1 MNRKKV
7 IAFLL
12 SVILVAFSF
21 TACGNSSEPGKKNDD
36 ELKKAPD
43 SIELVDETGATV
55 DVTAIT
61 AATDQNG
68 KVIDANGIFDKKG
81 HKIYSTGQV
90 DASGLPIYTTGK
102 VDSHNKPLY
111 TKNQLDSFGNLIY
124 YTGVYGSNG
133 KLILTPTDEAP
144 DYTSNDVPKNPIIQ
158 GTTTTTTTVGY
169 TQSNKDKDKPITV
182 ITDAKG
188 SFMSYFGGKS
198 TDAFNCVSP
207 CKDGGFIAGGFSK
220 SKDGDLSGISSD
232 WDGYHSMVLKYDA
245 NGSVKW
251 KYIIGGD
258 ADVMISDVTELKD
271 GSVIAI
277 GYTSA
282 TDIDAKSNSDY
293 MSGMIVRIDKNGKE
307 MWQYSFPGDVESTG
321 EYISCVS
328 ATPDGGFVVGG
339 KATSN
344 SGFFN
349 STDADTIKA
358 FIFKFDKNCNI
369 KWRKVLTGTMS
380 NNISAIDVNEDGD
393 IFATCVTAS
402 TDMDFSGIQY
412 YLKASLNTVLLKLN
426 KKGNLEWAKYL
437 DNTGNSEYNSV
448 VATDDG
454 GCVIGG
460 SFQIY
465 KRADGIYS
473 KTYGGSDGNVIR
485 YNAKGDVCWATPL
498 GGSASDYI
506 TGVAQVDGGFAIV
519 GHTRST
525 DGTFL
530 GQKLG
535 GEEDGFIIYLD
546 DNGKVSTT
554 VLLDGSKSD
563 RAMDVCTLADG
574 SAVVSGFTKSTDNAF
589 EGSGAK
595 NEKAFVGKF
604 VTETTQKTTTTTKK
618 K

>member
-1 MNRKKV
+1 MNRNKI

-12 SVILVAFSF
+12 SVIMMVFSLS
-21 TACGNSSEPGKKNDD
+21 ACGNSSEPGKKNDD

-43 SIELVDETGATV
+43 SIELVEGTGATV
-55 DVTAIT
+55 DVTSIT
-61 AATDQNG
+61 AATDING
-68 KVIDANGIFDKKG
+68 KVIDAKGIFDKKG
-81 HKIYSTGQV
+81 HKVYATGQV

-124 YTGVYGSNG
+124 YTGVYGSDG

-144 DYTSNDVPKNPIIQ
+144 DYTSNEVPKKPIIQ

-169 TQSNKDKDKPITV
+169 SEKTQNKTETV

-188 SFMSYFGGKS
+188 SFLSYFGGKG
-198 TDAFNCVSP
+198 TEAFNSISP
-207 CKDGGFIAGGFSK
+207 CKDGGLVAAGFSK
-220 SKDGDLSGISSD
+220 SSDGDLAGISSD
-232 WDGYHSMVLKYDA
+232 WDGYHSMVVKYDA
-245 NGSVKW
+245 NGKSLW
-251 KYIIGGD
+251 KYVIGGD
-258 ADVMISDVTELKD
+258 ADVMLSDVAELKD
-271 GSVIAI
+271 GSIIAI
-277 GYTSA
+277 GYTAAS
-282 TDIDAKSNSDY
+282 DMKAKSNSEY
-293 MSGMIVRIDKNGKE
+293 MSGLIIRLDKNGKE
-307 MWQYSFPGDVESTG
+307 MWQYSFPGDTESTG
-321 EYISCVS
+321 EYISSVS

-344 SGFFN
+344 AGFFN

-369 KWRKVLTGTMS
+369 KWRKILTGTKS

-412 YLKASLNTVLLKLN
+412 HLTATLNTVLLKLN

-448 VATDDG
+448 AATADG

-473 KTYGGSDGNVIR
+473 KTYGASDGNIIR
-485 YNAKGDVCWATPL
+485 YNAKGEVCWATPI
-498 GGSASDYI
+498 GGSANDYI
-506 TGVAQVDGGFAIV
+506 TGITQVNGGFAVV
-519 GHTRST
+519 GHTKSN

-535 GEEDGFIIYLD
+535 GAEDGFVIYLD
-546 DNGKVSTT
+546 NNGKIKTT

-563 RAMDVCTLADG
+563 RVMSACTLTDG
-574 SAVVSGFTKSTDNAF
+574 SVAIAGFTKSTDNAF
-589 EGSGAK
+589 NGSGAK
-595 NEKAFVGKF
+595 SEQAFVGKF
-604 VTETTQKTTTTTKK
+604 VTETIEKEITKK